1 MFCAGDSI
9 MPLSRLPSPPYYAV
23 IFSSIRTDGDDVAYG
38 AKAAEM
44 SRLAAQQDGY
54 LGEDS
59 TVRDENG
66 MGITVSYWRDEAAIR
81 AWKLQLDHTEARN
94 MGRAKWY
101 QSYTLRVARV
111 ERAYD
116 FDRPDG
122 NFQNRDQD

>member
-1 MFCAGDSI
+1 

-23 IFSSIRTDGDDVAYG
+23 IFSSIRTDCDSAAYG

-59 TVRDENG
+59 TERDNEG
-66 MGITVSYWRDEAAIR
+66 MGITVSYWRDEAAIK
-81 AWKLQLDHTEARN
+81 AWKLQLDHTAARN
-94 MGRAKWY
+94 MGREKWY
-101 QSYTLRVARV
+101 QSYTLRVAKI

-116 FDRPDG
+116 FDRPDADG
-122 NFQNRDQD
+122 DAVSRNQD